1 MFYRPGGSAT
11 RINNQNDTVY
21 ADFVG
26 GATGWL
32 PVSKGN
38 TISVNI
44 ARASLLFVS
53 AAAST
58 ITPNPVAPEVQVIME
73 MKMYG
78 GDPDASARPI
88 DQWQNIV
95 VATSRR
101 AHREGW
107 ARLRIVN
114 INNSQGTAGVVM
126 DMQVART
133 GDVGAST

>member
-38 TISVNI
+38 TISINI
-44 ARASLLFVS
+44 ARASLAFVS
-53 AAAST
+53 AASSI
-58 ITPNPVAPEVQVIME
+58 ITPNVNAPEVQVVME

-114 INNSQGTAGVVM
+114 INNSESTGVVM
-126 DMQVART
+126 DMQIART